1 MPERPFG
8 TDSAEEQQPTE
19 LNENSPAN
27 NNEQSGEE
35 DDEEYQS
42 DDEEEEVCFI
52 EQIDNKN
59 RSFIDYFRT
68 MKMNQHLTLLMMTMD
83 RIFLMMVAV
92 LTCKKNLIGFLFFCL
107 VLCPELMAERPQEHE
122 SLNNII
128 VVDNLPKV
136 DEQKLDKLKAV
147 ISKVYSK
154 FGVCRNEYYPLDKEG
169 KTKG

>member
-35 DDEEYQS
+35 DDEENQS

-59 RSFIDYFRT
+59 CSFIDYFRT
-68 MKMNQHLTLLMMTMD
+68 MKMNQHLTLLMMIMD

-92 LTCKKNLIGFLFFCL
+92 LTC
-107 VLCPELMAERPQEHE
+107 
-122 SLNNII
+122 
-128 VVDNLPKV
+128 
-136 DEQKLDKLKAV
+136 
-147 ISKVYSK
+147 
-154 FGVCRNEYYPLDKEG
+154 
-169 KTKG
+169 